1 MLAVERA
8 AYLTIDDGP
17 AGDFM
22 EKVDY
27 LNAKGIRAIWFCL
40 GEALERFAE
49 EAMHAIKTGHIIGNR
64 SYDNGDF
71 SAMNL
76 SDVRQQLERSDRI
89 IDQLY
94 AGADRVRPSKVFR
107 YPYVQD
113 ESNEAHFTAIQHLLD
128 GLGYQQ
134 PTFENIRAIEPN
146 GASLEQGIHVSC
158 TQDTFDLGAD
168 EMISAANDSQAF
180 NGNEIIMIH
189 DWISLDPFKAL
200 VDKLIAK
207 GVAFKLPKEMSLNI
221 QLV

>member
-17 AGDFM
+17 ADDFLD
-22 EKVDY
+22 KVDY

-49 EAMHAIKTGHIIGNR
+49 EAMHAIKTGHVIGNR
-64 SYDNGDF
+64 SYDNADF
-71 SAMNL
+71 SAMSL
-76 SDVRQQLERSDRI
+76 ADVRLQLERSDRI
-89 IDQLY
+89 IDKLY
-94 AGADRVRPSKVFR
+94 ADAETARPSKVFR

-113 ESNEAHFTAIQHLLD
+113 ETDGAHFTAIQHLLE
-128 GLGYQQ
+128 GLGYRQ
-134 PTFENIRAIEPN
+134 PSFENIRAVEPS
-146 GASLEQGIHVSC
+146 GASLGQGIHVSC

-168 EMISAANDSQAF
+168 GMLGAANY
-180 NGNEIIMIH
+180 GNEIIQIH

-207 GVAFKLPKEMSLNI
+207 GVAFKLPKETDLHV